1 MATTRGGNLFA
12 AQDFPVHLEQSGLL
26 ETRVEGCCL
35 ATLQQRLFF
44 YAWSDA
50 RPMRLFEC
58 QFCGQ
63 PLYFENTFCES
74 CGHRLGFSASLRT
87 LSAVDWADGAWI
99 ALADPSRPFRFCAN
113 AKYDVCNWLVAADGP
128 DPYCVAC
135 RHNRVIPNLSRA
147 RNVERWRRLEVAKRR
162 LFYTLL
168 KLDLPIIDRSEDPH
182 GLAFDFL
189 SDPAEGTTLAPTILT
204 GHDNGLITINIAEAD
219 DAERERRRQAMGE
232 PYRTLL
238 GHFRHEIAHYYWD
251 VLVGRDESLESFRL
265 IFGDE
270 RQDYGAALR
279 KHYAT
284 GPPVSWRTRFVSA
297 YASAHP
303 WEDWAETWAHYLH
316 LIDTLETASA
326 FGLSVR
332 PQMSHG
338 RLMSAAIDFDPH
350 DVGDLNRL
358 VAAWAPLTFAV
369 NSLNRS
375 MGQPDLY
382 PFVLAPTVIGKLA
395 FVHERIYAATG
406 RDPGSGTE
414 ADLLKAIA
422 AGLRNRPPMA

>member
-1 MATTRGGNLFA
+1 MK
-12 AQDFPVHLEQSGLL
+12 
-26 ETRVEGCCL
+26 
-35 ATLQQRLFF
+35 
-44 YAWSDA
+44 
-50 RPMRLFEC
+50 LFEC

-74 CGHRLGFSASLRT
+74 CGHRLGFSPPLQT
-87 LSAVDWADGAWI
+87 LSAVDWANGVWT
-99 ALADPSRPFRFCAN
+99 ALADPSRSFRFCAN
-113 AKYDVCNWLVAADGP
+113 AEYDVCNWLVAADGP
-128 DPYCVAC
+128 DRYCVAC
-135 RHNRVIPNLSRA
+135 RHNRVIPDLSQP

-168 KLDLPIIDRSEDPH
+168 KLDLPIAGHRDDSR

-189 SDPAEGTTLAPTILT
+189 SDPAEGTALAPTILT

-219 DAERERRRQAMGE
+219 DAERERRRHAMGE

-251 VLVGRDESLESFRL
+251 VLVGRDASLDSFRL

-279 KHYAT
+279 THYAK
-284 GPPVSWRTRFVSA
+284 GPPLNWRTRFVSA
-297 YASAHP
+297 YASAHS

-316 LIDTLETASA
+316 LIDTLETANA

-332 PQMSHG
+332 PQVSHG
-338 RLMSAAIDFDPH
+338 ERLSAAIDFDPH

-358 VAAWAPLTFAV
+358 VTAWAPLTFAV

-406 RDPGSGTE
+406 RDPGAGTE

-422 AGLRNRPPMA
+422 AGLRNRAPPA